1 MNKNLIFAIF
11 LVSIAALF
19 LLNYDNGFSFIISHT
34 YEIGSVSKP
43 RQMHWKTPN
52 WEMIVP
58 FVTTIASLAY
68 FVVLSKKN
76 EHGP

>member
-19 LLNYDNGFSFIISHT
+19 LLNYDNGFSFTINHT
-34 YEIGSVSKP
+34 YEIGSVRKP

-52 WEMIVP
+52 WGMIIP
-58 FVTTIASLAY
+58 FFATISSFAY
-68 FVVLSKKN
+68 LIMLRKKN
-76 EHGP
+76 